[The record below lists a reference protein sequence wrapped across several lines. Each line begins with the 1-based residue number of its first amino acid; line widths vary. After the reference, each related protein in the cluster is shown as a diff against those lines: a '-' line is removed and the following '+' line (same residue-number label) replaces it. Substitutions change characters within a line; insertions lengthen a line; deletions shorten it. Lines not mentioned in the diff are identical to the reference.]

1 MSARPGGQKDTPQVD
16 TMNRPTASRW
26 PDRSVERGATRPP
39 SAGLLPSLLLGLA
52 LTAYTVA
59 MLTREASAAVVVLP
73 VVLVLVI
80 AMTLIA
86 LNDLET
92 FVLVAL
98 AIRSSLDVFK
108 GGARASSPGA
118 LLGLLLLGLGGL
130 WLVNRR
136 VKLGAAFPAS
146 RLGLAFAA
154 FGVVAF
160 LGVLTSPSPGTAL
173 DEWSRIAS
181 IAVVFLVVEQ
191 FAARGA
197 GLGRFV
203 AALGLSVLVPSA
215 FALWQLT
222 SGSGLRIAGGFHRIT
237 GTFVHS
243 NPLAY
248 FAVFTWFL
256 MLAAYPV
263 LRGTRR
269 HAVAVVLVLTT
280 GLILFSFTRSAWL
293 VAVLGLLVLTFRH
306 RSYVAVA
313 AGCALLVLVA
323 VSPPVQNRFA
333 DLETASQ
340 VSGKPANSLSW
351 RVDYWKQA
359 LEIAEPSPIAGV
371 GLRTV
376 ATTTTAAKQPHNDL
390 VRAYVEVGIPGL
402 VSYLVLLTLMVW
414 CSLTAAVDASRR
426 RLGGLERAVTE
437 AALVTA
443 LGVAL
448 LSLVANLMSQ
458 VVVMMYA
465 VTILALS
472 SGAYLRRRRLDA
484 EVVEG

>member
-1 MSARPGGQKDTPQVD
+1 MDTIRRSLTRPGRANDDPRST
-16 TMNRPTASRW
+16 TASLL
-26 PDRSVERGATRPP
+26 VGALV
-39 SAGLLPSLLLGLA
+39 GIA
-52 LTAYTVA
+52 LTIYTTVTLFSDVSRPLVA
-59 MLTREASAAVVVLP
+59 LPAAAIVVV
-73 VVLVLVI
+73 
-80 AMTLIA
+80 AMTLVA

-92 FVLVAL
+92 FVLL
-98 AIRSSLDVFK
+98 AIAVRSSLDAFK
-108 GGARASSPGA
+108 GSSAATSPSA

-136 VKLGAAFPAS
+136 VKLGSAYPTSA
-146 RLGLAFAA
+146 LGTGFIVFSA
-154 FGVVAF
+154 VAT
-160 LGVLTSPSPGTAL
+160 LGVLTSPSPGVAAE
-173 DEWSRIAS
+173 EWSRIAS
-181 IAVVFLVVEQ
+181 IAIVFLVVEQ
-191 FAARGA
+191 LAARA
-197 GLGRFV
+197 PSTGRFLV
-203 AALGLSVLVPSA
+203 AIGLSVLVPSG
-215 FALWQLT
+215 FALWQLAT
-222 SGSGLRIAGGFHRIT
+222 GSGLRVAGGFHRIT

-248 FAVFTWFL
+248 FAVFAWFV

-263 LRGTRR
+263 VRGSAR
-269 HAVAVVLVLTT
+269 HGVGLILLLSS

-306 RSYVAVA
+306 RSYLAVA
-313 AGCALLVLVA
+313 IGCALLLLVA
-323 VSPPVQNRFA
+323 VSPPVQSRFA

-351 RVDYWKQA
+351 RIDYWKQS

-376 ATTTTAAKQPHNDL
+376 ATTTTAAKQPHNDV
-390 VRAYVEVGIPGL
+390 VRAYVELGIPGL
-402 VSYLVLLTLMVW
+402 VSYLVLLALMV
-414 CSLTAAVDASRR
+414 SASVAAALDASRR
-426 RLGGLERAVTE
+426 GLRGLERAVTE
-437 AALVTA
+437 AALVTS
-443 LGVAL
+443 LSVAL

-484 EVVEG
+484 EAAGVVEG